1 LKTTLT
7 GERKPFNVFN
17 RTNFDGIRLSKPSKG
32 FGRVI
37 STRDPRIMPLALKLY
52 F

>member
-1 LKTTLT
+1 MGILILD
-7 GERKPFNVFN
+7 RQSVH
-17 RTNFDGIRLSKPSKG
+17 TNFDGIRLTRQSSS

-37 STRDPRIMPLALKLY
+37 STRDPRIMQLALKFY